1 MRLKE
6 TLEVF
11 LPLSRLKVPGGDAHI
26 ERTGVVAYQ
35 LWVKKV
41 VLVSLSAFSLK
52 KFTVG
57 VFAEPFLLGRKK

>member
-26 ERTGVVAYQ
+26 DRTRVVS
-35 LWVKKV
+35 VPVRGKKKA
-41 VLVSLSAFSLK
+41 VLVLS
-52 KFTVG
+52 
-57 VFAEPFLLGRKK
+57 